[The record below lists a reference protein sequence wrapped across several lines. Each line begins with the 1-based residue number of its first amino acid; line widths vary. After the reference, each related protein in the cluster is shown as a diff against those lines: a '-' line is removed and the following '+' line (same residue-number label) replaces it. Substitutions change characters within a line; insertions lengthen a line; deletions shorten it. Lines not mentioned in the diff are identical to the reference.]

1 MSHTRLSGPN
11 LNLDDFCPPLVTCL
25 KIGVVLVCLSALKD
39 TSTDSGHTS
48 GQSSYSL
55 GGSKK
60 LTGPYNASC
69 VNLVSVGQS
78 GMLRFIS

>member
-1 MSHTRLSGPN
+1 MIHIFTSFVEIFSRANYRSSP
-11 LNLDDFCPPLVTCL
+11 
-25 KIGVVLVCLSALKD
+25 SKD

-60 LTGPYNASC
+60 LSGPYNASC

-78 GMLRFIS
+78 GMLRLVTDS